1 MSETKPSAR
10 IVLIEDNPALS
21 EIYQT
26 RLELMGLEVLTAQ
39 DGIAGLYLV
48 QNEKPDL
55 VLLDMMVP
63 AIAGD
68 EVLKRMRN
76 TDWGKDIPV
85 LVVSN
90 LDEEEAPAGIRE
102 LGISGYVVKAD
113 IGNDEID
120 KLVEEILKNPEK
132 KLPGR

>member
-1 MSETKPSAR
+1 MSDTKPTAR

>member
-1 MSETKPSAR
+1 MSDKKTKAK

-26 RLELMGLEVLTAQ
+26 RLELMGHKVLSAQ

-48 QNEKPDL
+48 QTERPDL

-76 TDWGKDIPV
+76 TEWGKDIPV
-85 LVVSN
+85 LIVSN
-90 LDEEEAPAGIRE
+90 LDEEEAPAGIRD

-120 KLVEEILKNPEK
+120 KLVEEILKNPDK
-132 KLPGR
+132 KLAGK